1 MHHVYAWLRA
11 TYRSGGTTAKS
22 AAVRLAMSESPPGG
36 LPYRRELRRSVQT
49 RSGSAV
55 RCGRCSARGTCGC
68 VPGEV
73 DRAEAGPGIS
83 ARPTAAR
90 AACPACGAWSS
101 RVHSGYVRQVEDGPA
116 GGRRVWSRL
125 AIRRFFCGNPA
136 CRAATFAEQVDG
148 LACRYQR
155 RTLPLA
161 SLMAQIG
168 LALPGR
174 AGARLAAPLGIAMH
188 PATLLRLIAA
198 LPDPEIGAAPEV
210 TGVDDFALRKGHV

>member
-55 RCGRCSARGTCGC
+55 RCGRCSAR
-68 VPGEV
+68 
-73 DRAEAGPGIS
+73 AEHADAFRGRSTAPRRGRGFRRGRPPRGRP
-83 ARPTAAR
+83 ARPAAR
-90 AACPACGAWSS
+90 GRPGSTAVMCARSKTARP
-101 RVHSGYVRQVEDGPA
+101 
-116 GGRRVWSRL
+116 GRRVWSRL

>member
-1 MHHVYAWLRA
+1 
-11 TYRSGGTTAKS
+11 
-22 AAVRLAMSESPPGG
+22 
-36 LPYRRELRRSVQT
+36 
-49 RSGSAV
+49 
-55 RCGRCSARGTCGC
+55 
-68 VPGEV
+68 
-73 DRAEAGPGIS
+73 
-83 ARPTAAR
+83 
-90 AACPACGAWSS
+90 
-101 RVHSGYVRQVEDGPA
+101 
-116 GGRRVWSRL
+116 VWSRL

>member
-1 MHHVYAWLRA
+1 MRDVRKRLAGGGRVRRWPGAEMHQVYAWLRA

-49 RSGSAV
+49 RSRSAV

-116 GGRRVWSRL
+116 GGCGAGWPYGASSAVTRL
-125 AIRRFFCGNPA
+125 AGRRLSPS
-136 CRAATFAEQVDG
+136 RWDG

-168 LALPGR
+168 LPGR
-174 AGARLAAPLGIAMH
+174 AGPVPGWPPR
-188 PATLLRLIAA
+188 
-198 LPDPEIGAAPEV
+198 
-210 TGVDDFALRKGHV
+210 